1 MTDMFVKEFLEKPQK
16 ATGRRTPCDTNAER
30 FLISAGMAKIQA
42 VTAALR
48 RTNIL
53 P

>member
-1 MTDMFVKEFLEKPQK
+1 MTDVFVKEFLEKPQK
-16 ATGRRTPCDTNAER
+16 AIERRTLCDTNAEC
-30 FLISAGMAKIQA
+30 FLISPGMAETQA